1 MKNKYLFFLLLT
13 TVFSFSSCIQD
24 EAPNAE
30 CDIVSVDAAW
40 LEENKDIIIGNPV
53 IDNNYVKF
61 YVLDDNDIK
70 LEDLKKLE
78 PKFNLT
84 VGARIEKIGE
94 PTANGENGIMMQYR
108 TFSEDGKWWKNYDIS
123 FVKQVVIP
131 IGHVFSF
138 EEYTPYY
145 RGNKELYCD
154 KWNETI
160 NNTKFDWWTSGNGG
174 FVMTGQGK
182 KPEDFPTSSYEDGFK
197 GKCIK
202 LKTCDTGDL
211 GNKKGM
217 PIAAGN
223 IFIGE
228 FNSTNAMSA
237 PLAATRMGMRIL
249 PPNAKPLSLT
259 GYYKY
264 TPGEK
269 FTDKEK
275 KEVEGRR
282 DACAIYA
289 VVFEVDPEKFEPLN
303 GDNVTSSDRIVLIA
317 ELQNPG
323 EPTEW
328 TEFNEP
334 FEPRNGKVFDYNK
347 LVNNEYAI
355 TVVASSSKDG
365 AFFEGAVGSTL
376 FVDEIKIE
384 WENK

>member
-30 CDIVSVDAAW
+30 CDIISVDAAW

-145 RGNKELYCD
+145 KGDKEVYCN

-197 GKCIK
+197 GKCVK
-202 LKTCDTGDL
+202 LKTCDTGKY
-211 GNKKGM
+211 GNNMGM

-223 IFIGE
+223 IYMGE
-228 FNSTNAMSA
+228 FKLDKPKEALKATKMGLQIVST
-237 PLAATRMGMRIL
+237 
-249 PPNAKPLSLT
+249 KPASLT

-264 TPGEK
+264 TSGEV
-269 FTDKEK
+269 FTDAEK
-275 KEVEGRR
+275 NEVPARR
-282 DACAIYA
+282 DECAIYA
-289 VVFEVDPEKFEPLN
+289 VLYEANPENFVALDGSN
-303 GDNVTSSDRIVLIA
+303 ITSSDRIVLIA

-328 TEFNEP
+328 TEFNVP

-347 LVNNEYAI
+347 LANNEYAI